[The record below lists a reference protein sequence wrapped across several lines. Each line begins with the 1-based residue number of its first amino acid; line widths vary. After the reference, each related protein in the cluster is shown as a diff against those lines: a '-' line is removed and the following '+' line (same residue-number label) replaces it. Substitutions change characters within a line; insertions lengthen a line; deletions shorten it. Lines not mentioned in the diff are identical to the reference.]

1 MEDIYWGVISL
12 VISWVFRDEAY
23 VPVNCFAGE
32 DDEDVEDVEDF
43 EDVDD
48 FSLALEVVRDEGLS
62 VSILGTLTR
71 FESIEFDEEDETVD
85 WEDPDPVDSLELLN
99 VDSELTPDDP
109 VPAVLVDWT

>member
-1 MEDIYWGVISL
+1 M
-12 VISWVFRDEAY
+12 FRDEAY

-32 DDEDVEDVEDF
+32 DEGEEDVEDV

-85 WEDPDPVDSLELLN
+85 
-99 VDSELTPDDP
+99 
-109 VPAVLVDWT
+109 